1 MAFENPTPPKAVQQ
15 VAEGALED
23 RAKHGRGGTEVGVAR
38 ARDLANG
45 KGISLS
51 TLKRMRSFFAR
62 HDVDDRSDKTSAASI
77 AWRLWGGSVGRKWV
91 EGQLGKYE
99 RALAATKKKK

>member
-1 MAFENPTPPKAVQQ
+1 MAWENPVPPKAVQQ

-23 RAKHGRGGTEVGVAR
+23 RAKHGRGGTAVGVAR

-45 KGISLS
+45 KGISLE

-62 HDVDDRSDKTSAASI
+62 HDVNPRDDKTSAASI
-77 AWRLWGGSVGRKWV
+77 AWRLWGGSAGRQWV
-91 EGQLGKYE
+91 EGQLGKWE
-99 RALAATKKKK
+99 RQLAARKKK

>member
-1 MAFENPTPPKAVQQ
+1 VAFENPVPPQAVQQ

-23 RAKHGRGGTEVGVAR
+23 RAKHRRGGTAVGVAR

-45 KGISLS
+45 KGISLA

-62 HDVDDRSDKTSAASI
+62 HEGDPRDDKTSAASI
-77 AWRLWGGSVGRKWV
+77 AWRLWGGSVGQKWV
-91 EGQLGKYE
+91 EGQLGKHE
-99 RALAATKKKK
+99 RAMLAAKRKK